1 MLACGR
7 VLGLSTTATLQLV
20 SVCKIHR
27 IKGYFHKLIL
37 SKSGT
42 CVPNT
47 ARISILAPIFNPD
60 VCSLWSERWEVRTR
74 PLGCHVSTITL
85 LTCFITVLSTF
96 VVIGLVAVGV
106 KASRC
111 IEPRWRRRSSGWWKI
126 WRHYQPGW
134 WRGWRLELRDKRST
148 SQWLESTPLLA

>member
-37 SKSGT
+37 SKS
-42 CVPNT
+42 
-47 ARISILAPIFNPD
+47 
-60 VCSLWSERWEVRTR
+60 
-74 PLGCHVSTITL
+74 L
-85 LTCFITVLSTF
+85 LTCFMTVLSTF

-106 KASRC
+106 KASRW